1 MDDNKTVG
9 NYAYL
14 AFDEG
19 WWRIDNVFTPGL
31 IVDEFLV
38 SGQEVTPGIV
48 VGVIL
53 LMLREQKKIYIIL
66 RIFVSMAMGNTSGHG
81 GCLSLQISF
90 ANLKCLVFFV
100 KLTLWGIWFRW
111 LKESYPLIQQIC
123 YSCIYSL
130 HVSHSKCNKI
140 WFSMCNNYHHCL
152 KQ

>member
-66 RIFVSMAMGNTSGHG
+66 RIFVSMAMGNTSG
-81 GCLSLQISF
+81 CQSLQISF
-90 ANLKCLVFFV
+90 ANLKCLVFFCKV
-100 KLTLWGIWFRW
+100 NFVRN
-111 LKESYPLIQQIC
+111 LISLIKGMLSLQQIC

-130 HVSHSKCNKI
+130 TCLSYSKCNKI
-140 WFSMCNNYHHCL
+140 WFSMCNNNHYCL

>member
-53 LMLREQKKIYIIL
+53 LMLRERKIKLHNIKDIRL
-66 RIFVSMAMGNTSGHG
+66 NGNG
-81 GCLSLQISF
+81 
-90 ANLKCLVFFV
+90 
-100 KLTLWGIWFRW
+100 
-111 LKESYPLIQQIC
+111 
-123 YSCIYSL
+123 
-130 HVSHSKCNKI
+130 
-140 WFSMCNNYHHCL
+140 
-152 KQ
+152 